1 MSQQQP
7 EVRALPLGGEFS
19 VCAACDY
26 DGGFHIILKRV
37 ATTREGSVRM
47 LLKCPSCAHVY
58 DLDLVVTASR

>member
-7 EVRALPLGGEFS
+7 EVKQLPLGGELS

-37 ATTREGSVRM
+37 TTTRGGCVRM
-47 LLKCPSCAHVY
+47 LLKCPSCAQVY
-58 DLDLVVTASR
+58 DLDLVVSATR